1 MKNLMRGTK
10 IFDLF
15 CNLAQNVNEKLKRV
29 LSCYLIGFYSWK
41 QEFCGS
47 DGSKSSRKF
56 PEKLSHRIKR
66 FRILKCN
73 KVSGC
78 GPIFLEFFFF
88 FQNIYP
94 GLTMWTIFGLYIVPV
109 SFKLYYFNIFLQL
122 QCLCQTSN
130 TDISD
135 SGGKVPNITVLF
147 KIYLSWLI

>member
-10 IFDLF
+10 IFDMF
-15 CNLAQNVNEKLKRV
+15 CNLTQNVNEKLNPV

-78 GPIFLEFFFF
+78 GPVFLELFFFSKIFIQDCLCEQFLVYISSQSPLNFIILIF
-88 FQNIYP
+88 F
-94 GLTMWTIFGLYIVPV
+94 
-109 SFKLYYFNIFLQL
+109 YYFIAFVKPVIQ
-122 QCLCQTSN
+122 
-130 TDISD
+130 I
-135 SGGKVPNITVLF
+135 
-147 KIYLSWLI
+147 

>member
-1 MKNLMRGTK
+1 MKNLIRGTK
-10 IFDLF
+10 IFDMF
-15 CNLAQNVNEKLKRV
+15 CNLTQNVNEKLNPV

-78 GPIFLEFFFF
+78 GPVFLEFFFF
-88 FQNIYP
+88 SK
-94 GLTMWTIFGLYIVPV
+94 IFI
-109 SFKLYYFNIFLQL
+109 QD
-122 QCLCQTSN
+122 CLCEQFLVY
-130 TDISD
+130 ISSQSPSD
-135 SGGKVPNITVLF
+135 FI
-147 KIYLSWLI
+147 ILIFFYNFNAFVKPVIQM

>member
-10 IFDLF
+10 IFDMF
-15 CNLAQNVNEKLKRV
+15 CNLTQNVNEKLNRV

-88 FQNIYP
+88 SK
-94 GLTMWTIFGLYIVPV
+94 IFIQDWLCEQFLVYISSQSPSNFIILIFFYNFNAFVKPV
-109 SFKLYYFNIFLQL
+109 IQ
-122 QCLCQTSN
+122 
-130 TDISD
+130 I
-135 SGGKVPNITVLF
+135 
-147 KIYLSWLI
+147 